1 LSEQKNTPPSSQ
13 AEILAELWV
22 NYKSEPEF
30 EDFVSYN
37 DLGLPLAYAIA
48 YGIVEPTELSEKFIG
63 ETWAL
68 LLEAYSVE
76 DTGFDSLDELFD
88 VKSADGFKETE
99 E

>member
-1 LSEQKNTPPSSQ
+1 MSEQTNTPPSSQ

-22 NYKSEPEF
+22 NYKSEPQF

-63 ETWAL
+63 ETWVL
-68 LLEAYSVE
+68 LLEAYGVQ
-76 DTGFDSLDELFD
+76 DTGFDSLDD
-88 VKSADGFKETE
+88 VMGVAINPDE
-99 E
+99 

>member
-1 LSEQKNTPPSSQ
+1 
-13 AEILAELWV
+13 
-22 NYKSEPEF
+22 
-30 EDFVSYN
+30 
-37 DLGLPLAYAIA
+37 
-48 YGIVEPTELSEKFIG
+48 
-63 ETWAL
+63 